1 MEQAIIL
8 HDQELA
14 KVIREAV
21 RSELRVIM
29 LSTPTPPKEDQ
40 EGGVD
45 FAMDVLKVYS
55 KSTIYRLSCQGRIP
69 HTKRGKALWFKRSEL
84 MDWLKDGASLKR
96 ESLQTA
102 EIEA

>member
-1 MEQAIIL
+1 MESAIIL

-40 EGGVD
+40 EGD
-45 FAMDVLKVYS
+45 INFAVDVLKVYS
-55 KSTIYRLSCQGRIP
+55 KSTVYRLTCQGRIP

-84 MDWLKDGASLKR
+84 MDWLKQGASLKR
-96 ESLQTA
+96 EYVNA
-102 EIEA
+102 E